1 MKYKSGNTPLIK
13 EEYFCK
19 KFGLPNLFIKDESK
33 NPFGTY
39 KDRRS
44 EAIVKKAIDEKIDK
58 LALITSGNAGFSL
71 AKFAN
76 GSNLKAVCIVD
87 KKLPVKIYKKLIAV
101 CYKVIRV
108 DLSSNILK
116 PEEVISLAR
125 ETDEE
130 VIWDVT
136 NGWHKAYENIIKE
149 IKDSRPNFLITP
161 IGSGEA
167 FIGLFN
173 GIKKYKLNTTLIGV
187 APKSNPSFADKL
199 HTPWTPYASKMKSIF
214 WRKHKVV
221 RLSEETV
228 EQTYSLARKH
238 IKCEPSSAIVF
249 GVLPDLKIKK
259 EDKIIV
265 INSGRGLL

>member
-1 MKYKSGNTPLIK
+1 MKYQSGNTPLIK

-19 KFGLPNLFIKDESK
+19 KFGLPNLFIKDESN

-44 EAIVKKAIDEKIDK
+44 EDIVKKAIDEKIDK
-58 LALITSGNAGFSL
+58 LALITSGNAGVSL

-76 GSNLKAVCIVD
+76 GSNLKVVCIID
-87 KKLPVKIYKKLIAV
+87 EKLSTTIYKKLVTV

-108 DLSSNILK
+108 DLSSHILK
-116 PEEVISLAR
+116 PKEIISLAR

-130 VIWDVT
+130 VIWDIT
-136 NGWHKAYENIIKE
+136 NGWHEAYENIIKE
-149 IKDSRPNFLITP
+149 IKDGRPNFLITP
-161 IGSGEA
+161 VGSGEA
-167 FIGLFN
+167 FVGLFN
-173 GIKKYKLNTTLIGV
+173 GIKKYKLDTTLIGV
-187 APKSNPSFADKL
+187 APKSSPSFADKL
-199 HTPWTPYASKMKSIF
+199 HTSWTPYTSKMESIF
-214 WRKHKVV
+214 WCKHKVI
-221 RLSEETV
+221 RLSEETIK
-228 EQTYSLARKH
+228 QAYSLAKNH

-249 GVLPDLKIKK
+249 GVLSDLKIKK

>member
-13 EEYFCK
+13 EKYFNQ

-44 EAIVKKAIDEKIDK
+44 EAIMRKALDEHIDK
-58 LALITSGNAGFSL
+58 LVLITSGNAGVSL

-76 GSNLKAVCIVD
+76 GSNLKVVCIID
-87 KKLPVKIYKKLIAV
+87 KKIPAQIYKKLVAV
-101 CYKVIRV
+101 SHRVIRI
-108 DLSSNILK
+108 DLSSHILK

-125 ETDEE
+125 ETDKE

-136 NGWHKAYENIIKE
+136 NGWHDAYENIIKE
-149 IKDSRPNFLITP
+149 IKGGRPNFLITP
-161 IGSGEA
+161 VGSGEA
-167 FIGLFN
+167 FVGLFN
-173 GIKKYKLNTTLIGV
+173 GIKKYKLNTMLIGV
-187 APKSNPSFADKL
+187 APKSNPSIADKL

-214 WRKHKVV
+214 WRKHKIIK
-221 RLSEETV
+221 LSEDTIK
-228 EQTYSLARKH
+228 QAYSLAKEH

>member
-13 EEYFCK
+13 EKYFCQ
-19 KFGLPNLFIKDESK
+19 KFGLPNLFIKDEAK

-44 EAIVKKAIDEKIDK
+44 EAIVKKALDEHIDK
-58 LALITSGNAGFSL
+58 LALITSGNAGASL

-76 GSNLKAVCIVD
+76 GSNLKVVCIID
-87 KKLPVKIYKKLIAV
+87 EKIPDQIYKKLVAISH
-101 CYKVIRV
+101 KVIRI
-108 DLSSNILK
+108 DLSSHILK
-116 PEEVISLAR
+116 SEEVISLSR

-136 NGWHKAYENIIKE
+136 NDWHKAYENVIKE
-149 IKDSRPNFLITP
+149 IKDISPNFLITP
-161 IGSGEA
+161 VGSGEA
-167 FIGLFN
+167 FVGLFN
-173 GIKKYKLNTTLIGV
+173 GIKKYKLSTTLIGV
-187 APKSNPSFADKL
+187 APKSNPSFSDKL

-214 WRKHKVV
+214 WHKHKVIK
-221 RLSEETV
+221 LSEEV
-228 EQTYSLARKH
+228 IKQAYSLAKNN
-238 IKCEPSSAIVF
+238 IECEPSSAIVF

-265 INSGRGLL
+265 INSGKGLL

>member
-1 MKYKSGNTPLIK
+1 MKYKSGNTPLIREK
-13 EEYFCK
+13 YFRQ
-19 KFGLPNLFIKDESK
+19 KFSLPNLYIKDESK
-33 NPFGTY
+33 NTFSTH

-44 EAIVKKAIDEKIDK
+44 EAIVKKALDEHIDK
-58 LALITSGNAGFSL
+58 LALITSGNAGVSL

-76 GSNLKAVCIVD
+76 GSNLKVVCIVD
-87 KKLPVKIYKKLIAV
+87 KKLPATIYKKLVAV
-101 CYKVIRV
+101 SYKVIRV
-108 DLSSNILK
+108 DLSSHILK

-136 NGWHKAYENIIKE
+136 NGWHESYEDIIKE
-149 IKDSRPNFLITP
+149 IKGDRPIFLITP
-161 IGSGEA
+161 VGSGET
-167 FIGLFN
+167 FVGLFN

-187 APKSNPSFADKL
+187 APKGSPSFADKL
-199 HTPWTPYASKMKSIF
+199 HTPWTPYASIMKSILG
-214 WRKHKVV
+214 RKHKVIT
-221 RLSEETV
+221 LSEEAIK
-228 EQTYSLARKH
+228 QAYSLAKQH

-265 INSGRGLL
+265 INSGRG